1 MARFDTNRSAEMEV
15 FVRVVDLGGFT
26 QAARKLRLTPSGV
39 SKLISRLETRLGS
52 RLINRTTRKL
62 TLTEE
67 GQAFYQ
73 RAVRILGE
81 LEEAEREAAS
91 GAAPR
96 GRLTVNCNIPFGML
110 HVLPLIPRFLE
121 RHPEVTLDLVLTDT
135 LIDLMQERA
144 DIAIRVGPLKASRLV
159 ARKLGTSRMVV
170 VGTPNYLARF
180 GTPKT
185 PADLTE
191 HRGIGWTFP
200 RIRDGWPFR
209 RGDRTEEAM
218 PPPAA
223 RASDGEI
230 ARRLA
235 LGGVGLARLALF
247 HIGPDIESGR
257 LVPVLQS
264 YNPGDREDIHAV
276 YVGHT
281 APLPARVRAFIDFLA
296 EHVRVSD
303 PALKRAGDGRWRVA

>member
-1 MARFDTNRSAEMEV
+1 
-15 FVRVVDLGGFT
+15 
-26 QAARKLRLTPSGV
+26 
-39 SKLISRLETRLGS
+39 
-52 RLINRTTRKL
+52 
-62 TLTEE
+62 
-67 GQAFYQ
+67 
-73 RAVRILGE
+73 
-81 LEEAEREAAS
+81 
-91 GAAPR
+91 
-96 GRLTVNCNIPFGML
+96 
-110 HVLPLIPRFLE
+110 
-121 RHPEVTLDLVLTDT
+121 
-135 LIDLMQERA
+135 
-144 DIAIRVGPLKASRLV
+144 
-159 ARKLGTSRMVV
+159 MVV
-170 VGTPNYLARF
+170 VGAPDYLARC

-185 PADLTE
+185 PAELTE

-200 RIRDGWPFR
+200 RTIRGWPFK
-209 RGDRTEEAM
+209 RGDHTEEAV
-218 PPPAA
+218 PPPVA

-247 HIGPDIESGR
+247 HIGPDIEAGR